1 MSNWKRPTAKEIE
14 ENIYKTIE
22 ELSEFYKDETVRM
35 SVFVFNMNNVF
46 TRLHKIEKRIN
57 DFEKQSGVSKS
68 GVI

>member
-1 MSNWKRPTAKEIE
+1 MPKEA

-22 ELSEFYKDETVRM
+22 ELTEFYKDETVRM